1 MRDKLNIND
10 FQTTLRDAMKQK
22 AEDLYVRKEFDKME
36 RMIEALRQQCTVV
49 TSECEQTKKEVDQLS

>member
-36 RMIEALRQQCTVV
+36 RMIEALRQ
-49 TSECEQTKKEVDQLS
+49 